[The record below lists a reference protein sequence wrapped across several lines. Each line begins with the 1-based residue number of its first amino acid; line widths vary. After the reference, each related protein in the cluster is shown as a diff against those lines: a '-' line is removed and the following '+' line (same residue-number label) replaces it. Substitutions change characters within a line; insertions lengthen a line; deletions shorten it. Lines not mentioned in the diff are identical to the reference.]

1 MNITKEIYEQK
12 IKPFIS
18 KVYSICE
25 VLDTTEKVII
35 ETKLLTILKQEFNL
49 EELLNELTS
58 FSPLQ
63 IEVLEKYNMTEQ
75 LNEVIN
81 TIKSSL

>member
-12 IKPFIS
+12 IKPFIN
-18 KVYSICE
+18 KLYSICE
-25 VLDTTEKVII
+25 ALDTTEKVII
-35 ETKLLTILKQEFNL
+35 ETKLLTILKKEFNF
-49 EELLNELTS
+49 EALLNELTS
-58 FSPLQ
+58 FTPLQ
-63 IEVLEKYNMTEQ
+63 VEVLEKYNLTNQ